1 VLRVGVTGPNVLAD
15 PVADAL
21 ARHGIDVHRGSELSV
36 ALTVVVTPP
45 GGAAADAAA
54 DVLLIAQEP
63 DVVADAAGQL
73 YRDRLAPWARSLA
86 SERPDVTAPPHLL
99 EHDPAWPSVAA
110 RRCRALRAALGAL
123 DPADRLGLQR
133 VDHVGSTA
141 VPGLAAKP
149 FLDLQVTLDR
159 LPGSAALASAL
170 APLGWAP
177 AVGARP
183 DSPGVHRDMRSRQ
196 DTADDDA
203 FTKRL
208 LVAPDPVHP
217 GILHVRQT
225 ASPFARRVVRFR
237 DQLRADTL
245 LRRDYERLTRRTAA
259 AHADDRDYDDYTRD
273 KGVWL
278 ADVHP
283 RVDVWAGGADDPW
296 PADR

>member
-1 VLRVGVTGPNVLAD
+1 MPTSL
-15 PVADAL
+15 
-21 ARHGIDVHRGSELSV
+21 
-36 ALTVVVTPP
+36 
-45 GGAAADAAA
+45 GAAGRADRRRPARRGRCRCGGRRA
-54 DVLLIAQEP
+54 P
-63 DVVADAAGQL
+63 DRAGARRSRRRGRSAVPGPAGALGQVAGV
-73 YRDRLAPWARSLA
+73 
-86 SERPDVTAPPHLL
+86 ERPDVTAPPHLL

-141 VPGLAAKP
+141 APGLAAKP

-159 LPGSAALASAL
+159 LPGSAALASAR

-183 DSPGVHRDMRSRQ
+183 NSPGVHRDMRSRQ

-203 FTKRL
+203 FNKRL
-208 LVAPDPVHP
+208 LAPDPVHP

-237 DQLRADTL
+237 DQLRADTPPAATTSGQAPHRGRPCRRSG
-245 LRRDYERLTRRTAA
+245 LRRLHPRQGGVAGRRPSTRRRLGGWRRRPRPL
-259 AHADDRDYDDYTRD
+259 DR
-273 KGVWL
+273 
-278 ADVHP
+278 
-283 RVDVWAGGADDPW
+283 
-296 PADR
+296 